1 MLRYTLRRLILLIP
15 TLLVVSLLAFGLN
28 QCTPGDPIA
37 QRLPPPQDG
46 VQSYENYLNA
56 YLRLAKE
63 EGLDLPFFYFSL
75 HTAAYPDTLHR
86 ILPLA
91 DQANVRRL
99 IGQFPNDW
107 PLTQAYFQQLRTL
120 RILFNRTD
128 LSHHSD
134 ALIEARRVL
143 ENLGYQYQAPNIK
156 ASLASLEEQ
165 VRLDTTLARMG
176 AQEVNQLI
184 TNFHALEAAPAS
196 WKRYLP
202 AFQWNGSKNQYH
214 TWLWKIINGDLGVS
228 TITSQD
234 VAEKISAAI
243 SWTLRLNL
251 SAILIA
257 YLLAIPLGVYAA
269 LKAGTGFERRLNIGL
284 FFLYA
289 LPSFWVATLLSQ
301 FLTNPE
307 WLNLFPSMGV
317 GEINP
322 EASWI
327 EGLGVRVHHFFLPV
341 FCMVYG
347 TLAYVTRQV
356 RASMVRIL
364 QSDFIRTA
372 RAKGLSQRQV
382 LWKHAFP
389 NALFPL
395 ITMFGSL
402 LPRAI
407 AGAIIIEQIF
417 NIPGVGLLTINSITS
432 KDWPIVYAL
441 LLLTSILTIVG
452 ILLADLLYAWAD
464 PRVQLHQQNQEVHV

>member
-1 MLRYTLRRLILLIP
+1 MLRYTLKRFTLLIP

-28 QCTPGDPIA
+28 QCTPGDPID
-37 QRLPPPQDG
+37 QMLPPPKDG
-46 VQSYENYLNA
+46 VQSYQNYLNN

-63 EGLDLPFFYFSL
+63 EGLNLPFFYFSF

-99 IGQFPNDW
+99 IGQFPHDW
-107 PLTQAYFQQLRTL
+107 ALTQAYFRQVRAL
-120 RILFNRTD
+120 RIQFNQTD
-128 LSHHSD
+128 LSYHSD
-134 ALIEARRVL
+134 ALIEARRLL
-143 ENLGYQYQAPNIK
+143 ENLAHQYQPQAIATSIK
-156 ASLASLEEQ
+156 ALEEQ
-165 VRLDTTLARMG
+165 VRLDSTLTVLGGKEMSLLN
-176 AQEVNQLI
+176 EH
-184 TNFHALEAAPAS
+184 FSALETAPSS
-196 WKRYLP
+196 WDRYLP
-202 AFQWNGSKNQYH
+202 VFHWNGVQNQYH
-214 TWLWKIINGDLGVS
+214 HWLRKIIRGDLGVS
-228 TITSQD
+228 NVTSQD
-234 VAEKISAAI
+234 VAEKIGMAI

-269 LKAGTGFERRLNIGL
+269 LKAGTGFERRLNIAL

-289 LPSFWVATLLSQ
+289 LPSFWVATLLNH

-317 GEINP
+317 GEISP
-322 EASWI
+322 DASWL

-356 RASMVRIL
+356 RASMVKIL

-417 NIPGVGLLTINSITS
+417 NIPGVGLLTINSIVS

-464 PRVQLHQQNQEVHV
+464 PRVQLNQQNQEAHA

>member
-1 MLRYTLRRLILLIP
+1 MLRYTLRRFALLIP

-28 QCTPGDPIA
+28 QCTPGDPIE

-46 VQSYENYLNA
+46 VQSYEDYLNN

-63 EGLDLPFFYFSL
+63 EGLDLPFFYFSIT
-75 HTAAYPDTLHR
+75 TAAYPDTLHR

-91 DQANVRRL
+91 DQTNVRRL
-99 IGQFPNDW
+99 IGQFPDNW
-107 PLTQAYFQQLRTL
+107 SLTQAYFRHLRAL
-120 RILFNRTD
+120 RIQFNRTD
-128 LSHHSD
+128 LSSHSD
-134 ALIEARRVL
+134 ALIEARRLL
-143 ENLGYQYQAPNIK
+143 ENLGIQYQPQSITT
-156 ASLASLEEQ
+156 SLNALQEQIGQDSTLSALGGKQVSLLKE
-165 VRLDTTLARMG
+165 
-176 AQEVNQLI
+176 
-184 TNFHALEAAPAS
+184 NFTAMETVS
-196 WKRYLP
+196 YSMDRYLP
-202 AFQWNGSKNQYH
+202 VFRWNGWGNQYH
-214 TWLWKIINGDLGVS
+214 HWLRKIIRGDLGVS
-228 TITSQD
+228 TVTSQD
-234 VAEKISAAI
+234 VAEKIVTAI
-243 SWTLRLNL
+243 AWTLRLNL

-269 LKAGTGFERRLNIGL
+269 LKAGTGFERRLNIAL

-317 GEINP
+317 GEISP
-322 EASWI
+322 DASWL
-327 EGLGVRVHHFFLPV
+327 EGMSVRVHHFFLPV

-356 RASMVRIL
+356 RASMVQIL

-372 RAKGLSQRQV
+372 KAKGLSERQV

-417 NIPGVGLLTINSITS
+417 NIPGVGLLTINSIFS

-441 LLLTSILTIVG
+441 LLLTSILTITG

-464 PRVQLHQQNQEVHV
+464 PRVQLNQQNQEAHA